1 MRFDQAPEDGRHCG
15 EYRVVFAKES
25 GRTPAGAQNRN
36 LLIFEASLRN
46 PHLNQGI
53 RGCERFVRAW
63 AELSTEP
70 SLEKRRVKLEDFYFD
85 GYSEFDGNRS
95 FDPDRWNDWWHE
107 RPDRAFPRWLSRNQD
122 CSRLWYRADVLSC

>member
-1 MRFDQAPEDGRHCG
+1 MRSLLGLAAALVVLTAWASASAQARDYAPRSPGGTHRTPNFPPMPQVHREFHSDSQM
-15 EYRVVFAKES
+15 KDPNS
-25 GRTPAGAQNRN
+25 GRPLGHRSGEFAAGYDYGAY
-36 LLIFEASLRN
+36 A
-46 PHLNQGI
+46 
-53 RGCERFVRAW
+53 
-63 AELSTEP
+63 
-70 SLEKRRVKLEDFYFD
+70 